1 MFWEYLTFIMISF
14 LASMEIMT
22 ILVVWVDFAHLII
35 YILLAWSTIL
45 DGKTVWKVPYFNLL
59 TWNHLILEKN
69 NFVNIYQQESVEFW
83 PWCWVLFFRCQ
94 FPYRVFR
101 YKFLYFLNSH
111 IRYEFIYCFVQCTK
125 YWFENLLFSDITV
138 CPLLFQKGENRLALY
153 GMSSV
158 KDERLHRLF
167 RENCV
172 KMLQP
177 EEDTDKWFNLLVM
190 HQNRT
195 KRATVDKNHIPEHF
209 IDSMFD
215 LVRIFFI

>member
-1 MFWEYLTFIMISF
+1 MLS
-14 LASMEIMT
+14 
-22 ILVVWVDFAHLII
+22 II
-35 YILLAWSTIL
+35 C
-45 DGKTVWKVPYFNLL
+45 N
-59 TWNHLILEKN
+59 
-69 NFVNIYQQESVEFW
+69 
-83 PWCWVLFFRCQ
+83 
-94 FPYRVFR
+94 
-101 YKFLYFLNSH
+101 
-111 IRYEFIYCFVQCTK
+111 
-125 YWFENLLFSDITV
+125 
-138 CPLLFQKGENRLALY
+138 PLLFQKGENKLALY

>member
-1 MFWEYLTFIMISF
+1 MIELKTF
-14 LASMEIMT
+14 
-22 ILVVWVDFAHLII
+22 
-35 YILLAWSTIL
+35 
-45 DGKTVWKVPYFNLL
+45 
-59 TWNHLILEKN
+59 
-69 NFVNIYQQESVEFW
+69 
-83 PWCWVLFFRCQ
+83 
-94 FPYRVFR
+94 
-101 YKFLYFLNSH
+101 
-111 IRYEFIYCFVQCTK
+111 
-125 YWFENLLFSDITV
+125 FSDITV
-138 CPLLFQKGENRLALY
+138 CPLLFQKGENKLALY

-215 LVRIFFI
+215 LVRIFFL

>member
-1 MFWEYLTFIMISF
+1 M
-14 LASMEIMT
+14 
-22 ILVVWVDFAHLII
+22 
-35 YILLAWSTIL
+35 
-45 DGKTVWKVPYFNLL
+45 
-59 TWNHLILEKN
+59 
-69 NFVNIYQQESVEFW
+69 
-83 PWCWVLFFRCQ
+83 
-94 FPYRVFR
+94 
-101 YKFLYFLNSH
+101 
-111 IRYEFIYCFVQCTK
+111 
-125 YWFENLLFSDITV
+125 
-138 CPLLFQKGENRLALY
+138 CPLLFQKRENKLALY

-209 IDSMFD
+209 IDSMFE